1 MNLSPIKRRSVLQGM
16 AALGSTGLLGTALAQ
31 TGKAAWPTKPI
42 RLVVPFNAGGATD
55 ISARTVGE
63 ALSKRI
69 GQPVVVDNKGGAA
82 GILGTDAVAKAP
94 ADGHTVL
101 MAASSLGIAPSLYS
115 KVNYDPVKS
124 FAPISLVASVV
135 HVLEVHPSVPVKS
148 VGELITWLKA
158 NPGKANYGSVGA
170 GTSTHLE
177 SELFNTMAGVK
188 MVHVPYKGSAP
199 ALTDLVGGSLQVMFD
214 AWASSGPFVK
224 DGKTRLLAVTTAQ
237 RSRILPDVPTVAE
250 SGLPGYEAMPWLGLL
265 APAGTPDAVVRKFHD
280 ELIEVLKEQPVQEKF
295 HSLGLDIIGNTPQE
309 FAEFI
314 KKDITK
320 WAKVIQ
326 ETGAKAN

>member
-1 MNLSPIKRRSVLQGM
+1 MIKQLLAGVALAA
-16 AALGSTGLLGTALAQ
+16 AALCGPAQ
-31 TGKAAWPTKPI
+31 AQGYPSKPVNI
-42 RLVVPFNAGGATD
+42 VVPFAPGGATD
-55 ISARTVGE
+55 IMTRLLAER
-63 ALSKRI
+63 LSKRL
-69 GQPVVVDNKGGAA
+69 GQPVIVENKPGA
-82 GILGTDAVAKAP
+82 GTMIASEYVAKAP

-135 HVLEVHPSVPVKS
+135 HVLEVHPSVPAKS

>member
-1 MNLSPIKRRSVLQGM
+1 MIKQLLAGVALAA
-16 AALGSTGLLGTALAQ
+16 AALCTPAQ
-31 TGKAAWPTKPI
+31 AQGYPSKPVNI
-42 RLVVPFNAGGATD
+42 VVPFAPGGATD
-55 ISARTVGE
+55 IMTRLLAER
-63 ALSKRI
+63 LSKRL
-69 GQPVVVDNKGGAA
+69 GQPVIVENKPGA
-82 GILGTDAVAKAP
+82 GTMIASEYVAKAP

>member
-1 MNLSPIKRRSVLQGM
+1 MIKQLLAGVALAA
-16 AALGSTGLLGTALAQ
+16 AALCGPAQ
-31 TGKAAWPTKPI
+31 AQGYPSKPVNI
-42 RLVVPFNAGGATD
+42 VVPFAPGGATD
-55 ISARTVGE
+55 IMTRLLAER
-63 ALSKRI
+63 LSKRL
-69 GQPVVVDNKGGAA
+69 GQPVIVENKPGA
-82 GILGTDAVAKAP
+82 GTMIASEYVAKAP

-224 DGKTRLLAVTTAQ
+224 DGRTRLLAVTTAQ
-237 RSRILPDVPTVAE
+237 RSKILPDVPTVAE
-250 SGLPGYEAMPWLGLL
+250 SGYKGFDMSTWYGLL
-265 APAGTPDAVVRKFHD
+265 MPAGAPAPIVAQMNGAVNKLLATPEMQKAIHDQGAEPLAMTPEAFSQQLQRDYQGMEKIVRDAGVK
-280 ELIEVLKEQPVQEKF
+280 IE
-295 HSLGLDIIGNTPQE
+295 
-309 FAEFI
+309 
-314 KKDITK
+314 
-320 WAKVIQ
+320 
-326 ETGAKAN
+326 